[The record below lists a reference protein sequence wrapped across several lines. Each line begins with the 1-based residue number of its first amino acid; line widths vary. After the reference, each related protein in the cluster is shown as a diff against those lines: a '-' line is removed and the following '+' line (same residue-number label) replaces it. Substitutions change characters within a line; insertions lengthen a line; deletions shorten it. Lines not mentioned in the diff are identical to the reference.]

1 MEATRSTPATPGNRV
16 RLSGRLDSLSPR
28 KCSGGYSL
36 IGSFRLDNPYRGLS
50 RLLLQ
55 LPMGSSLLAGDAAE
69 LEGIVLGEGPGTP
82 LFDCSAAG

>member
-1 MEATRSTPATPGNRV
+1 MEGKRSTPAMPGNRV

-36 IGSFRLDNPYRGLS
+36 VGSFRLDTPYRGLS

-69 LEGIVLGEGPGTP
+69 LEGILSGDGPDMP
-82 LFDCSAAG
+82 VFDCSSIG